1 MSKHSTSRLT
11 ASRKKRARR
20 RAACSGVDWIDALSD
35 HCHSLATLAG
45 LMEACAEPPDPE
57 LIAATG
63 HLLSRE
69 IKQMRAV
76 LAAAW
81 KEAC

>member
-1 MSKHSTSRLT
+1 MSKTSSSRLT
-11 ASRKKRARR
+11 ASRKKRAR

-76 LAAAW
+76 LAATW
-81 KEAC
+81 KEAR